1 MFEASEVNFDS
12 TFLVWFANN
21 KSTKNGSAVPGLV
34 VPLPAT
40 EFSDVPGL

>member
-12 TFLVWFANN
+12 TFLVWFATN

-34 VPLPAT
+34 VPAT
-40 EFSDVPGL
+40 EFSDVPGI